1 MKKID
6 VLENEL
12 YGCIYTI
19 PRLKNYDKIWSKI
32 SNDKEILKEA
42 ITITRDK
49 FDENDTV
56 VAPTICYS
64 ILFDYEQ
71 VDKEVYEDLV
81 RSIYSNRDIARIVM
95 DGASNGG
102 NSFLLMTL
110 WNQNLKLTEEQKA
123 FAVDEA
129 MNKIGTVRYQNNR
142 DEYNKAL
149 KNKGISDKMT
159 INIPDTNIPIGL
171 ETYYMRINYLASL
184 LSTTQAHGTGEF
196 DIRFWILRNPNWSN
210 LEKEKL
216 VYDFWY
222 DEEDFKTCLIEWE
235 SAIINDPVNFK
246 DSEFLFETFDIYEC
260 TYQMLLEFYKDKE
273 TADRLNK
280 AKKEGKRIIAVGT
293 TSVRTLETVAN
304 NDGTIRSEHGNTS
317 IFIYPPY
324 KFKFVDSL
332 ITNFHL
338 PESTLLMLVSS
349 LMGKENME
357 KCYKIAVDNNYRF
370 FSFGDCMFIN

>member
-32 SNDKEILKEA
+32 SSDKEILKEA

-49 FDENDTV
+49 FDERDTV
-56 VAPTICYS
+56 VAPTICDS
-64 ILFDYEQ
+64 ILFNHEEVDRDIYET
-71 VDKEVYEDLV
+71 LV
-81 RSIYSNRDIARIVM
+81 KAIYSNRDIARTVM

-129 MNKIGTVRYQNNR
+129 MNRIGTVRYQNNR

-149 KNKGISDKMT
+149 KNKGINDKMT

-184 LSTTQAHGTGEF
+184 LSTTQAHGKGEF
-196 DIRFWILRNPNWSN
+196 DIRFWILRSPNWSTS
-210 LEKEKL
+210 EKEKL
-216 VYDFWY
+216 VHDFWY

-260 TYQMLLEFYKDKE
+260 TYQTLLEFYKDKE
-273 TADRLNK
+273 TADRIWDEIEFCKTMRKLREVSN
-280 AKKEGKRIIAVGT
+280 KKE
-293 TSVRTLETVAN
+293 
-304 NDGTIRSEHGNTS
+304 
-317 IFIYPPY
+317 
-324 KFKFVDSL
+324 FV
-332 ITNFHL
+332 
-338 PESTLLMLVSS
+338 PK
-349 LMGKENME
+349 KEI
-357 KCYKIAVDNNYRF
+357 K
-370 FSFGDCMFIN
+370 

>member
-1 MKKID
+1 M
-6 VLENEL
+6 E
-12 YGCIYTI
+12 
-19 PRLKNYDKIWSKI
+19 SK
-32 SNDKEILKEA
+32 
-42 ITITRDK
+42 
-49 FDENDTV
+49 F
-56 VAPTICYS
+56 
-64 ILFDYEQ
+64 
-71 VDKEVYEDLV
+71 
-81 RSIYSNRDIARIVM
+81 
-95 DGASNGG
+95 
-102 NSFLLMTL
+102 
-110 WNQNLKLTEEQKA
+110 KLTEEQKA

-273 TADRLNK
+273 TADRIYDEIEFCKTMRKLRERSNRK
-280 AKKEGKRIIAVGT
+280 EFIPKKEIK
-293 TSVRTLETVAN
+293 
-304 NDGTIRSEHGNTS
+304 
-317 IFIYPPY
+317 
-324 KFKFVDSL
+324 
-332 ITNFHL
+332 
-338 PESTLLMLVSS
+338 
-349 LMGKENME
+349 
-357 KCYKIAVDNNYRF
+357 
-370 FSFGDCMFIN
+370 

>member
-32 SNDKEILKEA
+32 SSDKEILKEA
-42 ITITRDK
+42 IVITRDK
-49 FDENDTV
+49 FDERDTV
-56 VAPTICYS
+56 VAPTICDS
-64 ILFDYEQ
+64 ILFNHEEVDRDIYET
-71 VDKEVYEDLV
+71 LV
-81 RSIYSNRDIARIVM
+81 KAIYSNRDIARTVM

-149 KNKGISDKMT
+149 KNKGINDKMT

-184 LSTTQAHGTGEF
+184 LSTTQAHGKGEF
-196 DIRFWILRNPNWSN
+196 DIRFWILRNSNWSTS
-210 LEKEKL
+210 EKEKL
-216 VYDFWY
+216 VHDFWY
-222 DEEDFKTCLIEWE
+222 DEEDFKSCLVEWE

-260 TYQMLLEFYKDKE
+260 TYQTLLEFYKDKE
-273 TADRLNK
+273 TAERIWDEIEFCKTMRKLREVSN
-280 AKKEGKRIIAVGT
+280 KKE
-293 TSVRTLETVAN
+293 
-304 NDGTIRSEHGNTS
+304 
-317 IFIYPPY
+317 
-324 KFKFVDSL
+324 FV
-332 ITNFHL
+332 
-338 PESTLLMLVSS
+338 PK
-349 LMGKENME
+349 KEI
-357 KCYKIAVDNNYRF
+357 K
-370 FSFGDCMFIN
+370 

>member
-32 SNDKEILKEA
+32 SSDKEILKEA

-49 FDENDTV
+49 FDERDIV
-56 VAPTICYS
+56 VAPTICDS
-64 ILFDYEQ
+64 ILFNHEEVDRDIYET
-71 VDKEVYEDLV
+71 LV
-81 RSIYSNRDIARIVM
+81 KAIYSNRDIARTVM

-149 KNKGISDKMT
+149 KNKGINDKMT

-184 LSTTQAHGTGEF
+184 LSTTQAHGKGEF
-196 DIRFWILRNPNWSN
+196 DIRFWILRSPNWSN

-216 VYDFWY
+216 VHDFWY

-273 TADRLNK
+273 TADRIWDEIEFCKTMRKLREVSN
-280 AKKEGKRIIAVGT
+280 KKE
-293 TSVRTLETVAN
+293 
-304 NDGTIRSEHGNTS
+304 
-317 IFIYPPY
+317 
-324 KFKFVDSL
+324 FV
-332 ITNFHL
+332 
-338 PESTLLMLVSS
+338 PK
-349 LMGKENME
+349 KEI
-357 KCYKIAVDNNYRF
+357 K
-370 FSFGDCMFIN
+370 

>member
-32 SNDKEILKEA
+32 SSDKEILKEA

-49 FDENDTV
+49 FDERDTV
-56 VAPTICYS
+56 VAPTICDS
-64 ILFDYEQ
+64 ILFNHEEVDRDIYET
-71 VDKEVYEDLV
+71 LV
-81 RSIYSNRDIARIVM
+81 KAIYSNRDIARTVI

-149 KNKGISDKMT
+149 KNKGINDKMT

-184 LSTTQAHGTGEF
+184 LSTTQAHGKGEF
-196 DIRFWILRNPNWSN
+196 DIRFWILRNSNWSIN
-210 LEKEKL
+210 EKEKL
-216 VYDFWY
+216 VHDFWY
-222 DEEDFKTCLIEWE
+222 DEEDFKTCLVEWE

-260 TYQMLLEFYKDKE
+260 TYQMLLEFYNNKDI
-273 TADRLNK
+273 ADRIWDEIEFCKTMRKLREVSN
-280 AKKEGKRIIAVGT
+280 KKE
-293 TSVRTLETVAN
+293 
-304 NDGTIRSEHGNTS
+304 
-317 IFIYPPY
+317 
-324 KFKFVDSL
+324 FV
-332 ITNFHL
+332 
-338 PESTLLMLVSS
+338 PK
-349 LMGKENME
+349 KEI
-357 KCYKIAVDNNYRF
+357 K
-370 FSFGDCMFIN
+370 

>member
-32 SNDKEILKEA
+32 SSDKEILKEA

-49 FDENDTV
+49 FDERDTV
-56 VAPTICYS
+56 VAPTICDS
-64 ILFDYEQ
+64 ILFNHEEVDRDIYET
-71 VDKEVYEDLV
+71 LV
-81 RSIYSNRDIARIVM
+81 KAIYSNRDIARTVI

-149 KNKGISDKMT
+149 KNKGINDKMT

-184 LSTTQAHGTGEF
+184 LSTTQAHGKGEF
-196 DIRFWILRNPNWSN
+196 DIRFWILRSPNWSN

-216 VYDFWY
+216 VHDFWY
-222 DEEDFKTCLIEWE
+222 DEEDFKTCLVEWE

-260 TYQMLLEFYKDKE
+260 TYQMLLEFYNNKDI
-273 TADRLNK
+273 ADRIWDEIEFCKTMRKLREVSN
-280 AKKEGKRIIAVGT
+280 KKE
-293 TSVRTLETVAN
+293 
-304 NDGTIRSEHGNTS
+304 
-317 IFIYPPY
+317 
-324 KFKFVDSL
+324 FV
-332 ITNFHL
+332 
-338 PESTLLMLVSS
+338 PK
-349 LMGKENME
+349 KEI
-357 KCYKIAVDNNYRF
+357 K
-370 FSFGDCMFIN
+370 

>member
-32 SNDKEILKEA
+32 SSDKEILKEA

-49 FDENDTV
+49 FDERDTV

-110 WNQNLKLTEEQKA
+110 WNQKLKLTEEQKA

-149 KNKGISDKMT
+149 KNKGINDKMT

-171 ETYYMRINYLASL
+171 ETYYMRINYLTSL
-184 LSTTQAHGTGEF
+184 LSRTQAHGKGEF

-216 VYDFWY
+216 VHDFWY

-260 TYQMLLEFYKDKE
+260 TYQMLLEFYNNKDI
-273 TADRLNK
+273 ADRIWDEIEFCKTMRKLREVSN
-280 AKKEGKRIIAVGT
+280 KKE
-293 TSVRTLETVAN
+293 
-304 NDGTIRSEHGNTS
+304 
-317 IFIYPPY
+317 
-324 KFKFVDSL
+324 FV
-332 ITNFHL
+332 
-338 PESTLLMLVSS
+338 PK
-349 LMGKENME
+349 KEI
-357 KCYKIAVDNNYRF
+357 K
-370 FSFGDCMFIN
+370 

>member
-32 SNDKEILKEA
+32 SSDKEILKEA

-49 FDENDTV
+49 FDERDTV
-56 VAPTICYS
+56 VAPTICDS
-64 ILFDYEQ
+64 ILFNHEEVDRDIYET
-71 VDKEVYEDLV
+71 LV
-81 RSIYSNRDIARIVM
+81 KAIYSNRDIARTVI

-149 KNKGISDKMT
+149 KNKGINDKMT

-184 LSTTQAHGTGEF
+184 LSTTQAHGKGEF
-196 DIRFWILRNPNWSN
+196 DIRFWILRSPNWSIN
-210 LEKEKL
+210 EKEKL
-216 VYDFWY
+216 VHDFWY

-246 DSEFLFETFDIYEC
+246 DSDFLFETFDIYEC
-260 TYQMLLEFYKDKE
+260 TYQMLLEFYNNKDI
-273 TADRLNK
+273 ADRIWDEIEFCKTMRKLREVSN
-280 AKKEGKRIIAVGT
+280 KKE
-293 TSVRTLETVAN
+293 
-304 NDGTIRSEHGNTS
+304 
-317 IFIYPPY
+317 
-324 KFKFVDSL
+324 FV
-332 ITNFHL
+332 
-338 PESTLLMLVSS
+338 PK
-349 LMGKENME
+349 KEI
-357 KCYKIAVDNNYRF
+357 K
-370 FSFGDCMFIN
+370 

>member
-32 SNDKEILKEA
+32 SSDKEILKEA

-142 DEYNKAL
+142 EEYNKAL

-222 DEEDFKTCLIEWE
+222 DEEDFKTCLIEWK

-273 TADRLNK
+273 TANRIYDEIEFCKTMRKLRERSNRK
-280 AKKEGKRIIAVGT
+280 EFIPKKEIK
-293 TSVRTLETVAN
+293 
-304 NDGTIRSEHGNTS
+304 
-317 IFIYPPY
+317 
-324 KFKFVDSL
+324 
-332 ITNFHL
+332 
-338 PESTLLMLVSS
+338 
-349 LMGKENME
+349 
-357 KCYKIAVDNNYRF
+357 
-370 FSFGDCMFIN
+370 

>member
-32 SNDKEILKEA
+32 SSDKEILKEA

-49 FDENDTV
+49 FDERDTV
-56 VAPTICYS
+56 VAPTICDS
-64 ILFDYEQ
+64 ILFNHEEVDRDIYET
-71 VDKEVYEDLV
+71 LV
-81 RSIYSNRDIARIVM
+81 KAIYSNRDIARTVM

-149 KNKGISDKMT
+149 KNKGINDKMT

-184 LSTTQAHGTGEF
+184 LSTTQAHGKGAF
-196 DIRFWILRNPNWSN
+196 DIRFWILRNPNWSTN
-210 LEKEKL
+210 EKEKL
-216 VYDFWY
+216 VHDFWY
-222 DEEDFKTCLIEWE
+222 DEEDFKSCLVEWE

-273 TADRLNK
+273 TADRIWDEIEFCKTMCKLREISN
-280 AKKEGKRIIAVGT
+280 KKE
-293 TSVRTLETVAN
+293 
-304 NDGTIRSEHGNTS
+304 
-317 IFIYPPY
+317 
-324 KFKFVDSL
+324 FV
-332 ITNFHL
+332 
-338 PESTLLMLVSS
+338 PK
-349 LMGKENME
+349 KEI
-357 KCYKIAVDNNYRF
+357 K
-370 FSFGDCMFIN
+370 

>member
-32 SNDKEILKEA
+32 SSDKEILKEA

-49 FDENDTV
+49 FDERDIV
-56 VAPTICYS
+56 VAPTICDS
-64 ILFDYEQ
+64 ILFNHEEVDRDIYET
-71 VDKEVYEDLV
+71 LV
-81 RSIYSNRDIARIVM
+81 KAIYSNRDIARTVM

-149 KNKGISDKMT
+149 KNKGINDKMT

-184 LSTTQAHGTGEF
+184 LSTTQAHGKGEF
-196 DIRFWILRNPNWSN
+196 DIRFWILRSPNWSTS
-210 LEKEKL
+210 EKEKL
-216 VYDFWY
+216 VHDFWY
-222 DEEDFKTCLIEWE
+222 DEEDFKSCLVEWE

-260 TYQMLLEFYKDKE
+260 TYQMLLEFYNNKDI
-273 TADRLNK
+273 ADRIWDEIEFCKTMRKLREVSN
-280 AKKEGKRIIAVGT
+280 KKE
-293 TSVRTLETVAN
+293 
-304 NDGTIRSEHGNTS
+304 
-317 IFIYPPY
+317 
-324 KFKFVDSL
+324 FV
-332 ITNFHL
+332 
-338 PESTLLMLVSS
+338 PK
-349 LMGKENME
+349 KEI
-357 KCYKIAVDNNYRF
+357 K
-370 FSFGDCMFIN
+370 

>member
-19 PRLKNYDKIWSKI
+19 PRLKNYDNIWSKI
-32 SNDKEILKEA
+32 SSDKEILQEA

-49 FDENDTV
+49 FDERDTV
-56 VAPTICYS
+56 VAPTICDS
-64 ILFDYEQ
+64 ILFNHEEVDRDIYET
-71 VDKEVYEDLV
+71 LV
-81 RSIYSNRDIARIVM
+81 KAIYSNRDIARTVM

-149 KNKGISDKMT
+149 KNKGINDKMT

-184 LSTTQAHGTGEF
+184 LSTTQAHGKGEF
-196 DIRFWILRNPNWSN
+196 DIRFWILRSPNWSN

-216 VYDFWY
+216 VHDFWY
-222 DEEDFKTCLIEWE
+222 DEEDFKACLIEWE

-273 TADRLNK
+273 TADRIWDEIEFCKTMRKLREVSN
-280 AKKEGKRIIAVGT
+280 KKE
-293 TSVRTLETVAN
+293 
-304 NDGTIRSEHGNTS
+304 
-317 IFIYPPY
+317 
-324 KFKFVDSL
+324 FV
-332 ITNFHL
+332 
-338 PESTLLMLVSS
+338 PK
-349 LMGKENME
+349 KEI
-357 KCYKIAVDNNYRF
+357 K
-370 FSFGDCMFIN
+370 

>member
-32 SNDKEILKEA
+32 SSDKEILKEA
-42 ITITRDK
+42 IVITRDK
-49 FDENDTV
+49 FDERDTV
-56 VAPTICYS
+56 VAPTICDS
-64 ILFDYEQ
+64 ILFNHEEVDRDIYET
-71 VDKEVYEDLV
+71 LV
-81 RSIYSNRDIARIVM
+81 KAIYSNRDIARTVM

-149 KNKGISDKMT
+149 KNKGINDKMT

-171 ETYYMRINYLASL
+171 ETYYMRINYLATL
-184 LSTTQAHGTGEF
+184 LSTTQAHGKGEF

-216 VYDFWY
+216 VHDFWY
-222 DEEDFKTCLIEWE
+222 DEEDFKSCLVEWE

-273 TADRLNK
+273 TADRIWDEIEFCKTMCKLREISN
-280 AKKEGKRIIAVGT
+280 KKE
-293 TSVRTLETVAN
+293 
-304 NDGTIRSEHGNTS
+304 
-317 IFIYPPY
+317 
-324 KFKFVDSL
+324 FV
-332 ITNFHL
+332 
-338 PESTLLMLVSS
+338 PK
-349 LMGKENME
+349 KEI
-357 KCYKIAVDNNYRF
+357 K
-370 FSFGDCMFIN
+370 

>member
-32 SNDKEILKEA
+32 SSDKEILKEA

-49 FDENDTV
+49 FDERDTV
-56 VAPTICYS
+56 VAPTICDS
-64 ILFDYEQ
+64 ILFNHEEVDRDIYET
-71 VDKEVYEDLV
+71 LV
-81 RSIYSNRDIARIVM
+81 KAIYSNRDIARTVM

-149 KNKGISDKMT
+149 KNKGINDKMT

-184 LSTTQAHGTGEF
+184 LSTTQAHGKGEF
-196 DIRFWILRNPNWSN
+196 DIRFWILRNSNWSN

-216 VYDFWY
+216 VHDFWY

-246 DSEFLFETFDIYEC
+246 DSDFLFETFDIYEC
-260 TYQMLLEFYKDKE
+260 TYQTLLEFYKDKE
-273 TADRLNK
+273 TANRIWDEIEFCKTMRKLREVSN
-280 AKKEGKRIIAVGT
+280 KKE
-293 TSVRTLETVAN
+293 
-304 NDGTIRSEHGNTS
+304 
-317 IFIYPPY
+317 
-324 KFKFVDSL
+324 FV
-332 ITNFHL
+332 
-338 PESTLLMLVSS
+338 PK
-349 LMGKENME
+349 KEI
-357 KCYKIAVDNNYRF
+357 K
-370 FSFGDCMFIN
+370 

>member
-32 SNDKEILKEA
+32 SSDKEILKEA

-142 DEYNKAL
+142 EEYNKAL

-222 DEEDFKTCLIEWE
+222 DEEDFKTCLIEWK

-273 TADRLNK
+273 TADRIYDEIEFCKTMRKLRERSNRK
-280 AKKEGKRIIAVGT
+280 EFIPKKEIK
-293 TSVRTLETVAN
+293 
-304 NDGTIRSEHGNTS
+304 
-317 IFIYPPY
+317 
-324 KFKFVDSL
+324 
-332 ITNFHL
+332 
-338 PESTLLMLVSS
+338 
-349 LMGKENME
+349 
-357 KCYKIAVDNNYRF
+357 
-370 FSFGDCMFIN
+370 

>member
-32 SNDKEILKEA
+32 SSDKEILKEA

-64 ILFDYEQ
+64 MLFDYEQ

-149 KNKGISDKMT
+149 KNKGINDKMT

-184 LSTTQAHGTGEF
+184 LSTTQAHGKGEF
-196 DIRFWILRNPNWSN
+196 DIRFWILRNSNWSTS
-210 LEKEKL
+210 EKEKL
-216 VYDFWY
+216 VHDFWY
-222 DEEDFKTCLIEWE
+222 DEEDFKSCLVEWE

-260 TYQMLLEFYKDKE
+260 TYQTLLEFYKDKE
-273 TADRLNK
+273 TAERIWDEIEFCKTMRKLREVSN
-280 AKKEGKRIIAVGT
+280 KKE
-293 TSVRTLETVAN
+293 
-304 NDGTIRSEHGNTS
+304 
-317 IFIYPPY
+317 
-324 KFKFVDSL
+324 FV
-332 ITNFHL
+332 
-338 PESTLLMLVSS
+338 PK
-349 LMGKENME
+349 KEI
-357 KCYKIAVDNNYRF
+357 K
-370 FSFGDCMFIN
+370 

>member
-32 SNDKEILKEA
+32 SSDKEILKEA

-49 FDENDTV
+49 FDERDTV
-56 VAPTICYS
+56 VAPTICDS
-64 ILFDYEQ
+64 ILFNHEEVDRDIYET
-71 VDKEVYEDLV
+71 LV
-81 RSIYSNRDIARIVM
+81 KAIYSNRDIARTVI

-149 KNKGISDKMT
+149 KNKGINDKMT

-184 LSTTQAHGTGEF
+184 LSTTQAHGKGEF
-196 DIRFWILRNPNWSN
+196 DIRFWILRNSNWSTS
-210 LEKEKL
+210 EKEKL
-216 VYDFWY
+216 VHDFWY
-222 DEEDFKTCLIEWE
+222 DEEDFKSCLVEWE

-273 TADRLNK
+273 TADRIWDEIEFCKTMRKLREVSN
-280 AKKEGKRIIAVGT
+280 KKE
-293 TSVRTLETVAN
+293 
-304 NDGTIRSEHGNTS
+304 
-317 IFIYPPY
+317 
-324 KFKFVDSL
+324 FV
-332 ITNFHL
+332 
-338 PESTLLMLVSS
+338 PK
-349 LMGKENME
+349 KEI
-357 KCYKIAVDNNYRF
+357 K
-370 FSFGDCMFIN
+370 

>member
-32 SNDKEILKEA
+32 SSDKEILKEA

-110 WNQNLKLTEEQKA
+110 WNQKLKLTEEQKA

-149 KNKGISDKMT
+149 KNKGINDKMT

-171 ETYYMRINYLASL
+171 ETYYMRINYLTSL
-184 LSTTQAHGTGEF
+184 LSRTQAHGKGEF

-216 VYDFWY
+216 VHDFWY

-260 TYQMLLEFYKDKE
+260 TYQMLLEFYNNKDI
-273 TADRLNK
+273 ADRIWDEIEFCKTMRKLREVSN
-280 AKKEGKRIIAVGT
+280 KKE
-293 TSVRTLETVAN
+293 
-304 NDGTIRSEHGNTS
+304 
-317 IFIYPPY
+317 
-324 KFKFVDSL
+324 FV
-332 ITNFHL
+332 
-338 PESTLLMLVSS
+338 PK
-349 LMGKENME
+349 KEI
-357 KCYKIAVDNNYRF
+357 K
-370 FSFGDCMFIN
+370 

>member
-32 SNDKEILKEA
+32 SSDKEILKEA

-49 FDENDTV
+49 FDERDTV
-56 VAPTICYS
+56 VAPTICDS
-64 ILFDYEQ
+64 ILFNHEEVDRDIYET
-71 VDKEVYEDLV
+71 LV
-81 RSIYSNRDIARIVM
+81 KAIYSNRDIARTVI

-149 KNKGISDKMT
+149 KNKGINDKMT

-184 LSTTQAHGTGEF
+184 LSTTQAHGKGEF
-196 DIRFWILRNPNWSN
+196 DIRFWILRNSNWSTS
-210 LEKEKL
+210 EKEKL
-216 VYDFWY
+216 VHDFWY

-273 TADRLNK
+273 TADRIWDEIEFCKTMRKLREVSN
-280 AKKEGKRIIAVGT
+280 KKE
-293 TSVRTLETVAN
+293 
-304 NDGTIRSEHGNTS
+304 
-317 IFIYPPY
+317 
-324 KFKFVDSL
+324 FV
-332 ITNFHL
+332 
-338 PESTLLMLVSS
+338 PK
-349 LMGKENME
+349 KEI
-357 KCYKIAVDNNYRF
+357 K
-370 FSFGDCMFIN
+370 